1 MAELNKS
8 RKRMSPAAPMSRQKA
23 ILFESRLTRR
33 LSGQERLKVVKQLAQ
48 ILMLATGIAD
58 KESDVER

>member
-8 RKRMSPAAPMSRQKA
+8 RKRVSPAAPMPRQKA
-23 ILFESRLTRR
+23 ILFESSLTRR